1 MRKTNKKVVI
11 IAEAGVNHNGDVDM
25 AKQLIDA
32 AAEAKADYVKFQTFQ
47 SNQVIS
53 SFAEKAPYQKK
64 NTGIKES
71 QLEMVKKLELS
82 KKDHQILLKHCK
94 KKKIKFFSTSFDLPS
109 TRFLKRLNLGLF
121 KIPSGEITNL
131 PYLSLIGSYNQEIIL
146 STGMATLEEIEDAI
160 RVIENSGTKRTK
172 ITLLHCTTE
181 YPAPFSE
188 VNLKAMNTLKEVF
201 RTKVGYSDHTEGIE
215 VAIAATALGASVIEK
230 HFTLDKGLPGPD
242 HKASLDPK
250 ELKSMVS
257 SIRLVE
263 KSLGHSK
270 KIPTKSEMK
279 NKSIVRK
286 SLVANKLIKKGDR
299 FTKKNLSIK
308 RPGNGLSPMKIG
320 EILGRKAIRKFVKDE
335 LIEI

>member
-47 SNQVIS
+47 SNQIIS

-121 KIPSGEITNL
+121 K
-131 PYLSLIGSYNQEIIL
+131 
-146 STGMATLEEIEDAI
+146 STVLRKD
-160 RVIENSGTKRTK
+160 
-172 ITLLHCTTE
+172 TLLI
-181 YPAPFSE
+181 SE
-188 VNLKAMNTLKEVF
+188 
-201 RTKVGYSDHTEGIE
+201 
-215 VAIAATALGASVIEK
+215 
-230 HFTLDKGLPGPD
+230 
-242 HKASLDPK
+242 
-250 ELKSMVS
+250 
-257 SIRLVE
+257 
-263 KSLGHSK
+263 
-270 KIPTKSEMK
+270 
-279 NKSIVRK
+279 
-286 SLVANKLIKKGDR
+286 
-299 FTKKNLSIK
+299 
-308 RPGNGLSPMKIG
+308 
-320 EILGRKAIRKFVKDE
+320 
-335 LIEI
+335 